1 MGQIEELP
9 DDYDESQPQ
18 PQAPPPSTST
28 APSTETPEIPP
39 TLLSNDNIPFPIIPE
54 KVQNADP
61 LAPELPPAMASIRS
75 YTPDQLADM
84 MNKTPLFM
92 TDLDHAGDEEGENV
106 MLEAIRAL
114 QYEGTR
120 GEVALSFREQ
130 GNEAAKLKNWTDA
143 KEFYTKA
150 IAVLNVKKEDDKW
163 EKPTDLEKEEKML
176 REAREAC
183 YANRALCNLE
193 LKNYRSTTLDCAQA
207 LKVNPRNVK
216 AYYRSSMALLSLD
229 KIAEATDTV
238 LRGLAIDPNN
248 KSLQQVSE
256 KIAARKE
263 VLDKIAARK
272 RKEEETKQKEKLL
285 VSTALQARQIK
296 VRKTDAKPDMED
308 ARVALTP
315 DPLSPESTLVFPVM
329 FLYPMDAQT
338 DFIKAFSEMDCI
350 NDHLEYLLPLP
361 WDAKQEYQSA
371 MVDCYM
377 ETVTGGLVKV
387 GKKLP
392 LLQVLSGGKV
402 EVVDELVRIIVV
414 PRGKTTR
421 FVEEFKARKGK
432 S

>member
-18 PQAPPPSTST
+18 PPATTTAPDAATPAIPPS
-28 APSTETPEIPP
+28 
-39 TLLSNDNIPFPIIPE
+39 LLSNDNIPFPNIPE

-92 TDLDHAGDEEGENV
+92 TNLDNAGDEEGENV

-120 GEVALSFREQ
+120 GEVTLSFREQ

-229 KIAEATDTV
+229 KVAEATDTV

-256 KIAARKE
+256 KISARKE
-263 VLDKIAARK
+263 ILDKIAARK
-272 RKEEETKQKEKLL
+272 RKEEQIKQKEKLL
-285 VSTALQARQIK
+285 LSTALQARQIK
-296 VRKTDAKPDMED
+296 VRKTEAKPDMED
-308 ARVALTP
+308 AKVALTP

-338 DFIKAFSEMDCI
+338 DFVKAFSEMDCI

-361 WDAKQEYQSA
+361 WDSKQEYQSA

-377 ETVTGGLVKV
+377 ETVTGGLIKV

-414 PRGKTTR
+414 PRGKTGR
-421 FVEEFKARKGK
+421 FVEEFKAKKGK